1 MIIRLVYYIFLYIL
15 SFIILCIIHNNFI
28 SFIIVCFIVKY
39 LYYSVSTGSS
49 GSSKGLGGQG
59 LRPGQGHQGNKDYFG
74 QGHQGAKDYYG
85 PHNWAVKGGVN
96 DLSDEYVEVTGI
108 NEDNSMLVG
117 KKKQMSEGAELANC
131 QD

>member
-108 NEDNSMLVG
+108 NEDNSTMVG
-117 KKKQMSEGAELANC
+117 KKQRSEGN
-131 QD
+131 